1 MAYAAYRESIG
12 AVLFSPAPITRPI
25 CMVLDV
31 TVPSRDA
38 LLVRRALISC
48 PETGVLRCHLQRHGM
63 TQGF

>member
-1 MAYAAYRESIG
+1 MVYAAYRESMG
-12 AVLFSPAPITRPI
+12 A
-25 CMVLDV
+25 
-31 TVPSRDA
+31 A